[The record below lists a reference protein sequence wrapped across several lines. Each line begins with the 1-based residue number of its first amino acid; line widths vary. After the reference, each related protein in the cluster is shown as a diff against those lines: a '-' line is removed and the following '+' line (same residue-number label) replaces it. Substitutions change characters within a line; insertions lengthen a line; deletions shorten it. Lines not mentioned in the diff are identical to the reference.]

1 MPSPLMNEVRLLVVP
16 KATDATVSVNV
27 SSMDAASPPMALSAV
42 ARFASSVPSWVM
54 MRSRAPTAGLPGSAP
69 ATVSRMVW

>member
-27 SSMDAASPPMALSAV
+27 SSMVSCKVLAPVVVTRWAMAFSFSLS
-42 ARFASSVPSWVM
+42 
-54 MRSRAPTAGLPGSAP
+54 
-69 ATVSRMVW
+69 